1 MKIKTKR
8 LLKDTVIFTI
18 GNIGSKFIQFFLVP
32 LYTYSLT
39 KSEFGVTE
47 FIFTVA
53 NLVTPLFSFSISDG
67 LIRFGLDRSYEKN
80 VILTNSVVIILIGTL
95 LSILC
100 YPLFS
105 TISILN
111 KYIPLFLIILNIRIF
126 RDVFSIN
133 LKLQDQNK
141 LFAVDSILFT
151 ASTFIYSILFL
162 KIFNLGIFGFFYS
175 QILANI
181 CSIIFLVIV
190 GNVKASIRINYI
202 DKNIFWTLICFSFPM
217 MVNAI
222 SWWVTNAVDR
232 VILTRFVS
240 SSSVGLYAVATK
252 IPSFVTTFTGIFNQA
267 WILSAVGGHG
277 DKDELEF
284 VSQTFRNYCL
294 AMYAFALLLIN
305 FSESIVSIYVNSE
318 YFEAW
323 RYVPFLLTG
332 TVFSGV
338 AGFLGGVL
346 ITHKKNIFLM
356 WSTVFGAIL
365 SVILNILFVPRLN
378 IMGSVYTN
386 CITWFIVAF
395 LRLIFVEKCKHLNT
409 SIIKIFFLSLQ
420 LVLQSFIVIH
430 YPGYSYMSMLLFV
443 VLAILAYS
451 SDFVVFI
458 AGIYR
463 KR

>member
-190 GNVKASIRINYI
+190 GNVKASIRIN
-202 DKNIFWTLICFSFPM
+202 
-217 MVNAI
+217 
-222 SWWVTNAVDR
+222 
-232 VILTRFVS
+232 
-240 SSSVGLYAVATK
+240 
-252 IPSFVTTFTGIFNQA
+252 
-267 WILSAVGGHG
+267 
-277 DKDELEF
+277 
-284 VSQTFRNYCL
+284 
-294 AMYAFALLLIN
+294 
-305 FSESIVSIYVNSE
+305 
-318 YFEAW
+318 
-323 RYVPFLLTG
+323 
-332 TVFSGV
+332 
-338 AGFLGGVL
+338 
-346 ITHKKNIFLM
+346 
-356 WSTVFGAIL
+356 
-365 SVILNILFVPRLN
+365 
-378 IMGSVYTN
+378 
-386 CITWFIVAF
+386 
-395 LRLIFVEKCKHLNT
+395 
-409 SIIKIFFLSLQ
+409 
-420 LVLQSFIVIH
+420 
-430 YPGYSYMSMLLFV
+430 
-443 VLAILAYS
+443 
-451 SDFVVFI
+451 
-458 AGIYR
+458 
-463 KR
+463 